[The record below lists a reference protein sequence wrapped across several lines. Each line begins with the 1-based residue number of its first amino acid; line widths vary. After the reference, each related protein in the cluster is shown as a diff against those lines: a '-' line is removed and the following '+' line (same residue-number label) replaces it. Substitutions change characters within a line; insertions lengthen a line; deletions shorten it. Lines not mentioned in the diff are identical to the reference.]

1 MESSIYGRTTFEQF
15 SDIDHISDT
24 LERKDSHCQERQQR
38 SKTYPSDLRQG
49 HKPVVIDV
57 NGLPHPLPLPLG
69 LGCSYP
75 RQPRIDPLP
84 VDDGD
89 ITRGHSVTPGE
100 VRRTLVTL
108 QGAPEV
114 ILI

>member
-24 LERKDSHCQERQQR
+24 LERKDSHCQERQLR

-57 NGLPHPLPLPLG
+57 NGLPHPPPLPLG
-69 LGCSYP
+69 LGCSCP

-100 VRRTLVTL
+100 VRWTLVTL
-108 QGAPEV
+108 PGAPEV